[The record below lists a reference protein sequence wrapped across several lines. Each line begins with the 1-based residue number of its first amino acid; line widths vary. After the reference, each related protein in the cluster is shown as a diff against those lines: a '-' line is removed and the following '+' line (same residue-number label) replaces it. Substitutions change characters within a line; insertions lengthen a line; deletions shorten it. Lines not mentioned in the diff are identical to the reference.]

1 MIHITSDYYYK
12 IEDEQYT
19 LVRKYTK
26 NKGVFGKRGEET
38 DELVERTE
46 ELGYFNTVEF
56 MLRRLARIL
65 VREKYDAGEIKTL
78 REHIEELRKMREEL
92 RFLLKGE

>member
-1 MIHITSDYYYK
+1 MCYVGVVNTVLAVQTVYY
-12 IEDEQYT
+12 
-19 LVRKYTK
+19 L
-26 NKGVFGKRGEET
+26 GEET
-38 DELVERTE
+38 SELVERAE
-46 ELGYFNTVEF
+46 ELGYFNTVEY

-92 RFLLKGE
+92 RSLLKGE